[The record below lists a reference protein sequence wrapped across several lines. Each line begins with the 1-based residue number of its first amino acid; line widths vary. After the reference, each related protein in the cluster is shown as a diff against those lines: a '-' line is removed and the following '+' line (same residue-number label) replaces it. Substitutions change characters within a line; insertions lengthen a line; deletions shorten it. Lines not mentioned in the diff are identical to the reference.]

1 MKTVFLSLVTAAF
14 IVFASSCGN
23 ETEAP
28 TAPEPFRNATAAA
41 PQMVAPHLEVMPK
54 HLVEYQG
61 TMYGAFEVEDPPRLR
76 IQAIQWPDD
85 PTGRDRLIKVT
96 VEGQPGHNVI
106 YSNYPVRIGYPAHV
120 LFYGNPSTY
129 PAMALAKD
137 NTFNTGVS
145 ITPVKTVLLVFMLNL
160 GQDRTLGF
168 ELDVGGRL
176 FKVALV
182 GA

>member
-1 MKTVFLSLVTAAF
+1 MKTVFLSIVIAAF

-28 TAPEPFRNATAAA
+28 TAPEPFRNVAAA

-76 IQAIQWPDD
+76 IQAIQWPDN
-85 PTGRDRLIKVT
+85 PTGEIEIKVT

-137 NTFNTGVS
+137 NTFNTVIYYTGEDGTFS
-145 ITPVKTVLLVFMLNL
+145 FYAKSRT
-160 GQDRTLGF
+160 GQNAWI